1 MSKKE
6 DDAYLAWVEELKEGL
21 KEKPEALKA
30 LTLLTTD
37 EAAGA
42 RDLFRGSVG
51 GKEIS
56 RRMNELSE
64 AKKALEEQARE
75 VETNKNKWGSW
86 YQEAQVAHNQ
96 VLSENANLK
105 KELQRARVALPDED
119 EENKVSQIRQDVY
132 TKAEVEERE
141 KALLEQVRRV
151 DNGAVHYTNKMLAI
165 AIRASKDK
173 IDFDPDK
180 IMKRA
185 VEENCDPMRAYE
197 LETAEV
203 LADRQTQEAEKREK
217 EAYERGKREAASTT
231 TPDSGFRFQSAGP
244 TPSESILSGSVK
256 ALSANDRLAAA
267 LKTFT
272 TVSGQA

>member
-6 DDAYLAWVEELKEGL
+6 DDAYAAWVEELKGGL
-21 KEKPEALKA
+21 KDKPEALKA

-37 EAAGA
+37 ESAGA
-42 RDLFRGSVG
+42 RELFRGSVG

-56 RRMNELSE
+56 RRMNELSD
-64 AKKALEEQARE
+64 AKKALEEKSQE
-75 VETNKNKWGSW
+75 VETKVNRWGSW
-86 YQEAQVAHNQ
+86 YQEAQTAHNN
-96 VLSENANLK
+96 VLSENAALK
-105 KELQRARVALPDED
+105 KELEKARTALPDD

-132 TKAEVEERE
+132 TKAEVEELQ
-141 KALLEQVRRV
+141 KTLLEQVRRV
-151 DNGAVHYTNKMLAI
+151 DNGAVHYTNKMLSI
-165 AIRASKDK
+165 AIRASKDRV
-173 IDFDPDK
+173 DFDPDK

-203 LADRQTQEAEKREK
+203 LAERQTQEAEKREK
-217 EAYERGKREAASTT
+217 EAYERGKRESASTT
-231 TPDSGFRFQSAGP
+231 TPDSGFRTLGAGP

-272 TVSGQA
+272 TVGGQA